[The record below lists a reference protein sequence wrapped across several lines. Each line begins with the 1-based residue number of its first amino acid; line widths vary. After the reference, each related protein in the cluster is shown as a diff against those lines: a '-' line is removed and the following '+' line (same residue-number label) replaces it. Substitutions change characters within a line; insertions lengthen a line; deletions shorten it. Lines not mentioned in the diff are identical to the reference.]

1 VQQRKLDEQLTTE
14 KNVTKT
20 QLSKKA
26 KNCPTPIVM
35 ATPTQQTKVQSKAMY
50 DEEFQQ
56 MGAGMMVTGQYKVPT
71 DPANDPKRRLLERGT
86 HRGLHETRT
95 NYAARKEGV
104 FMEKD
109 TTGEVLSQGNPR
121 CSNQTSFSIQRM
133 LVHMDNFQCRT
144 DQQGPA
150 QHGGRHHRQ
159 CRGRHDQGEWD

>member
-1 VQQRKLDEQLTTE
+1 MQQRKLDEQLTTE

-35 ATPTQQTKVQSKAMY
+35 ATPTQQTKVQSKAMC
-50 DEEFQQ
+50 DEEFQR

-71 DPANDPKRRLLERGT
+71 DPANYPKRRLLE
-86 HRGLHETRT
+86 TRS

-109 TTGEVLSQGNPR
+109 TTGESLSQGNPR
-121 CSNQTSFSIQRM
+121 CSN
-133 LVHMDNFQCRT
+133 
-144 DQQGPA
+144 
-150 QHGGRHHRQ
+150 
-159 CRGRHDQGEWD
+159 

>member
-1 VQQRKLDEQLTTE
+1 LIVQQRKLDEQLTTE

-109 TTGEVLSQGNPR
+109 STGELLSQGNPR
-121 CSNQTSFSIQRM
+121 CSNQTSFSIQRT
-133 LVHMDNFQCRT
+133 LVPMANFQRVGQSRT
-144 DQQGPA
+144 QNML
-150 QHGGRHHRQ
+150 
-159 CRGRHDQGEWD
+159 EE

>member
-1 VQQRKLDEQLTTE
+1 MIVQQRKLTTE

-71 DPANDPKRRLLERGT
+71 DPANDPKRRRLLERGT

-95 NYAARKEGV
+95 NYAARKEAV
-104 FMEKD
+104 IMEKD
-109 TTGEVLSQGNPR
+109 TTGELLSQGNPR
-121 CSNQTSFSIQRM
+121 CSNQTSFSIQRT
-133 LVHMDNFQCRT
+133 LVHMDNFQRSG
-144 DQQGPA
+144 QSRSQNML
-150 QHGGRHHRQ
+150 
-159 CRGRHDQGEWD
+159 EE